1 MFTTRKDAFD
11 RMFDETMLD
20 MLSTFKPK
28 NETMKVD
35 GDDFIMSFDVPGFS
49 KKDFKITVEDTTLV
63 IDGTTEHRKFF
74 KSYKIQK
81 DWYFLHP
88 NLFKSYKIQKD
99 WDVKN
104 TSAEVKN
111 GILTLTIPKKEIKKD
126 LVEISVK

>member
-11 RMFDETMLD
+11 RMFDETILD
-20 MLSTFKPK
+20 MLSTLTPK

-63 IDGTTEHRKFF
+63 IDGTTEDRKFF

-81 DWYFLHP
+81 DWDVS
-88 NLFKSYKIQKD
+88 KTAAKTKD
-99 WDVKN
+99 GV
-104 TSAEVKN
+104 
-111 GILTLTIPKKEIKKD
+111 LTISIPKLEEKKAKVIEVTVTD
-126 LVEISVK
+126 DIVNVV

>member
-63 IDGTTEHRKFF
+63 IDGTTEDRKFF

-81 DWYFLHP
+81 DWDVS
-88 NLFKSYKIQKD
+88 KTAAKTKD
-99 WDVKN
+99 GV
-104 TSAEVKN
+104 
-111 GILTLTIPKKEIKKD
+111 LTISIPKLEEKKAKVIEVTVTD
-126 LVEISVK
+126 DIVNVV

>member
-11 RMFDETMLD
+11 RIFDETMLD

-28 NETMKVD
+28 NESMKID
-35 GDDFIMSFDVPGFS
+35 GDDLVMSFDVP
-49 KKDFKITVEDTTLV
+49 
-63 IDGTTEHRKFF
+63 KFF

-81 DWYFLHP
+81 
-88 NLFKSYKIQKD
+88 S

>member
-28 NETMKVD
+28 NESMKVD
-35 GDDFIMSFDVPGFS
+35 EDDLVMSFDVPGFS

-63 IDGTTEHRKFF
+63 IDGTTEDRKFF

-81 DWYFLHP
+81 G
-88 NLFKSYKIQKD
+88 

>member
-1 MFTTRKDAFD
+1 MFTTRKDTFD

-28 NETMKVD
+28 NESMKVD
-35 GDDFIMSFDVPGFS
+35 GDDLVMSFDVPGFS

-63 IDGTTEHRKFF
+63 IDGTVEDRKFF

-81 DWYFLHP
+81 
-88 NLFKSYKIQKD
+88 N

>member
-11 RMFDETMLD
+11 RMFDETILD
-20 MLSTFKPK
+20 MLSTFTPK

-35 GDDFIMSFDVPGFS
+35 GDELIMSFDVPGFS

-63 IDGTTEHRKFF
+63 IDGTTEDRKFF

-81 DWYFLHP
+81 
-88 NLFKSYKIQKD
+88 N

>member
-11 RMFDETMLD
+11 TLFDETMLD

-28 NETMKVD
+28 NETIKLDTD
-35 GDDFIMSFDVPGFS
+35 GDELIMSFDVPGFS
-49 KKDFKITVEDTTLV
+49 KKDFKITVEDITLV
-63 IDGTTEHRKFF
+63 IDGTTEDRKFF

-81 DWYFLHP
+81 
-88 NLFKSYKIQKD
+88 N

>member
-28 NETMKVD
+28 YESMKVD
-35 GDDFIMSFDVPGFS
+35 GDDLVMSFNVPGFS

-63 IDGTTEHRKFF
+63 IDGTTEDRKFF

-81 DWYFLHP
+81 G
-88 NLFKSYKIQKD
+88 

-104 TSAEVKN
+104 ASAEVKN

>member
-1 MFTTRKDAFD
+1 MFTTRKDVFD

-63 IDGTTEHRKFF
+63 IDGTTEDRKFF

-81 DWYFLHP
+81 DWDVS
-88 NLFKSYKIQKD
+88 KTAAKTKD
-99 WDVKN
+99 GV
-104 TSAEVKN
+104 
-111 GILTLTIPKKEIKKD
+111 LTISIPKLEEKKAKVIEVTVTD
-126 LVEISVK
+126 DIVNVV

>member
-74 KSYKIQK
+74 KSY
-81 DWYFLHP
+81 
-88 NLFKSYKIQKD
+88 NIQKD